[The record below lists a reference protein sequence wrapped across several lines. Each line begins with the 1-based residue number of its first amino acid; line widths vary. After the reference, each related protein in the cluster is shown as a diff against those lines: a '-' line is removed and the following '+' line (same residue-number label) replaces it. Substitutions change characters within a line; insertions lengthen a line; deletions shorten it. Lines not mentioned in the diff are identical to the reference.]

1 MVIQSSAPTRI
12 DLAGGTLDL
21 WPLHHFF
28 DNPPTLNAAINLYA
42 KVELFFRPDKAIIL
56 ESRDLGRKARF
67 KNLAALPAKH
77 PLILLIKLIRFYQ
90 PRTGLHMITDCQA
103 PAGSGIGGS
112 SALNIA
118 LNGALNR
125 FTNKRYTRE
134 QMIEIAKNIET
145 QVIDVPAGTQ
155 DYYSA
160 MYGGV
165 QTIQPGFVKT
175 ERRHLPI
182 DLKDFNRRFI
192 LCYTGQPHHSG
203 INNWSVYKKTID
215 GNANTLKSLSRIAEV
230 TRGMEKQLAQGRL
243 TRFEHWFN
251 EEWKA
256 RKTLAP
262 GISTAKMD
270 RMILAAK
277 KKGALAA
284 KVCGAGGG
292 GCVAFFVPPSNRE
305 DVLQTLQ
312 DHGGNILNFKFVS
325 RGLRVTQDPNT
336 TLMDPST
343 LYLLQSHLIY

>member
-1 MVIQSSAPTRI
+1 MIRSSAPTRI

-21 WPLHHFF
+21 WPLHLFF

-42 KVELFFRPDKAIIL
+42 SVELTARRDKAIVI
-56 ESRDLGRKARF
+56 ESRDLGHKAKFR
-67 KNLAALPAKH
+67 NLAALPEKH
-77 PLILLIKLIRFYQ
+77 PLVLLIKLVRFYQ
-90 PRTGLHMITDCQA
+90 PKTGLHLVTDCQA

-118 LNGALNR
+118 LNGALNL
-125 FTNKRYTRE
+125 FTKRRYNRE
-134 QMIEIAKNIET
+134 QMIEIARNIET

-160 MYGGV
+160 MYGAV
-165 QTIQPGFVKT
+165 QSIQPGMVKI
-175 ERRHLPI
+175 ERRHLPMN
-182 DLKDFNRRFI
+182 LKDLNQRFV

-215 GNANTLKSLSRIAEV
+215 GNAKTLKSLSRIAEV
-230 TRGMEKQLAQGRL
+230 ARKMEEQLEQGKL
-243 TRFEHWFN
+243 TRFDHWFN

-256 RKTLAP
+256 RKALAP
-262 GISTAKMD
+262 GISTPKMD

-292 GCVAFFVPPSNRE
+292 GCVAFFVPPKKRE
-305 DVLQTLQ
+305 GVVQALQ
-312 DHGGNILNFKFVS
+312 DHDGNVLNFKFVS
-325 RGLRVTQDPNT
+325 RGLRVTRS
-336 TLMDPST
+336 PS
-343 LYLLQSHLIY
+343 

>member
-1 MVIQSSAPTRI
+1 MMIRSSAPTRI

-21 WPLHHFF
+21 WPLYLFF

-42 KVELFFRPDKAIIL
+42 TVELTSRRDKAIVV
-56 ESRDLGRKARF
+56 ESRDLGCKAKFR
-67 KNLAALPAKH
+67 NLSALPEKH
-77 PLILLIKLIRFYQ
+77 PLILLIKLIKFYQ
-90 PRTGLHMITDCQA
+90 PKTGLHLVTDCQA

-125 FTNKRYTRE
+125 FTNRRYNRE
-134 QMIEIAKNIET
+134 QMIDIAKNIET

-165 QTIQPGFVKT
+165 QSIQPGVVKT
-175 ERRHLPI
+175 KQRHLPM
-182 DLKDFNRRFI
+182 DLKELNQRFV
-192 LCYTGQPHHSG
+192 LCYTGQPHNSG

-215 GNANTLKSLSRIAEV
+215 GNKKTLKSLSRIAEV
-230 TRGMEKQLAQGRL
+230 SRGMGKQLAQGRL

-256 RKTLAP
+256 RKSLAP
-262 GISTAKMD
+262 GISTSKMD

-277 KKGALAA
+277 RKGALAA

-292 GCVAFFVPPSNRE
+292 GCVAFYVPPKKRE
-305 DVLQTLQ
+305 GILQALQ

-325 RGLRVTQDPNT
+325 RGLRV
-336 TLMDPST
+336 SR
-343 LYLLQSHLIY
+343 SSS

>member
-1 MVIQSSAPTRI
+1 MIQSSAPTRI

-21 WPLHHFF
+21 WPLHLFF
-28 DNPPTLNAAINLYA
+28 DNPPTLNAAIDLYA
-42 KVELFFRPDKAIIL
+42 SVELTARRDKAIII
-56 ESRDLGRKARF
+56 ESRDLERKARF
-67 KNLAALPAKH
+67 RNLAALPERH
-77 PLILLIKLIRFYQ
+77 PLVLLTKLVRFYQ
-90 PRTGLHMITDCQA
+90 PKTGLHLVTDCQA

-125 FTNKRYTRE
+125 FTKRRYNRE
-134 QMIEIAKNIET
+134 QMIEIARNIET
-145 QVIDVPAGTQ
+145 QVIDVPSGTQ

-165 QTIQPGFVKT
+165 QSIQPGMVKI
-175 ERRHLPI
+175 ERRHLPM
-182 DLKDFNRRFI
+182 DLKDLNRKFV

-203 INNWSVYKKTID
+203 INNWSVYKKVID
-215 GNANTLKSLSRIAEV
+215 GNAKTLKSLSRIAEV
-230 TRGMEKQLAQGRL
+230 ARRMETALEQGRL

-256 RKTLAP
+256 RKALAP
-262 GISTAKMD
+262 GISTAFMD

-292 GCVAFFVPPSNRE
+292 GCVAFFVPPKKRE
-305 DVLQTLQ
+305 DVTQALQE
-312 DHGGNILNFKFVS
+312 HGGNVLNFKFVS
-325 RGLRVTQDPNT
+325 RGLRVTRS
-336 TLMDPST
+336 PS
-343 LYLLQSHLIY
+343 

>member
-1 MVIQSSAPTRI
+1 MIRSSTPTRI

-21 WPLHHFF
+21 WPLYLFF

-42 KVELFFRPDKAIIL
+42 SVELTPRRDKAIIV
-56 ESRDLGRKARF
+56 ESRDLGSKAKFR
-67 KNLAALPAKH
+67 NLAALPEKH
-77 PLILLIKLIRFYQ
+77 PLVLLIKLIRFYK
-90 PRTGLHMITDCQA
+90 PKTGLHLITDCQA

-125 FTNKRYTRE
+125 FTNSRYNRE
-134 QMIEIAKNIET
+134 QMIDIAKNIET

-165 QTIQPGFVKT
+165 QSIQPGVVKT
-175 ERRHLPI
+175 EPRHLPL
-182 DLKDFNRRFI
+182 DLKELNQRFV
-192 LCYTGQPHHSG
+192 LCYTGQPHNSG

-215 GNANTLKSLSRIAEV
+215 GNTKTVKSLSRIAEV
-230 TRGMEKQLAQGRL
+230 SRGMEKQLAQGRL

-256 RKTLAP
+256 RKALAP
-262 GISTAKMD
+262 GISTSKMD

-277 KKGALAA
+277 RKGAMAA

-292 GCVAFFVPPSNRE
+292 GCVAFFVPPIKRE
-305 DVLQTLQ
+305 NVIETLK
-312 DHGGNILNFKFVS
+312 DHGGNVLNFKFVS
-325 RGLRVTQDPNT
+325 RGLRVTRS
-336 TLMDPST
+336 PS
-343 LYLLQSHLIY
+343 

>member
-1 MVIQSSAPTRI
+1 MIRSSAPTRI

-21 WPLHHFF
+21 WPLHLFF
-28 DNPPTLNAAINLYA
+28 DNPPTLNAAIDLYA
-42 KVELFFRPDKAIIL
+42 SVELTARRDKVIVI
-56 ESRDLGRKARF
+56 ESRDLGRKAKFR
-67 KNLAALPAKH
+67 NLAALPERH
-77 PLILLIKLIRFYQ
+77 PLVLLIKLVRFYQ
-90 PRTGLHMITDCQA
+90 PKTGLHLSTDCQA

-125 FTNKRYTRE
+125 FTKKRYNHE
-134 QMIEIAKNIET
+134 QMIAIARNIET

-165 QTIQPGFVKT
+165 QSIQPGMVKT
-175 ERRHLPI
+175 APRHLPM
-182 DLKDFNRRFI
+182 DLKDLNQRFV

-203 INNWSVYKKTID
+203 INNWSVYKKVID
-215 GNANTLKSLSRIAEV
+215 GNPKAHKSLSRIAKV
-230 TRGMEKQLAQGRL
+230 ARQMEKSLEQGRL
-243 TRFEHWFN
+243 TRFDHWFN

-256 RKTLAP
+256 RKALAT
-262 GISTAKMD
+262 GISTASMD

-292 GCVAFFVPPSNRE
+292 GCVAFFVPPRKRE
-305 DVLQTLQ
+305 AVTQTLQ
-312 DHGGNILNFKFVS
+312 EHGGNVLDFKFVS
-325 RGLRVTQDPNT
+325 RGLRVNR
-336 TLMDPST
+336 S
-343 LYLLQSHLIY
+343 

>member
-1 MVIQSSAPTRI
+1 MIRSSAPTRI

-21 WPLHHFF
+21 WPLHLFF

-42 KVELFFRPDKAIIL
+42 SVELIARKDKAIVI
-56 ESRDLGRKARF
+56 ESRDLGSKAKFR
-67 KNLAALPAKH
+67 NLAALPDKH

-90 PRTGLHMITDCQA
+90 PKTGLHMVTHCEA

-118 LNGALNR
+118 LNGALNL
-125 FTNKRYTRE
+125 FTKRRYSRE
-134 QMIEIAKNIET
+134 QMIEIAKNVET

-160 MYGGV
+160 MFGGV
-165 QTIQPGFVKT
+165 QSIQPGIVKI
-175 ERRHLPI
+175 ERRQLPI
-182 DLKDFNRRFI
+182 DLKDLNQRFV

-215 GNANTLKSLSRIAEV
+215 GNAKTLKSLSRIAEV
-230 TRGMEKQLAQGRL
+230 ARHMEKPLAQGKL
-243 TRFEHWFN
+243 TRFDHWFN

-256 RKTLAP
+256 RKALAP
-262 GISTAKMD
+262 GISTSKID

-277 KKGALAA
+277 NKGALAA

-292 GCVAFFVPPSNRE
+292 GCVAFFVPPKKRE
-305 DVLQTLQ
+305 DVIQALQK
-312 DHGGNILNFKFVS
+312 HGGNVLNFKFVS
-325 RGLRVTQDPNT
+325 RGLRVARS
-336 TLMDPST
+336 PS
-343 LYLLQSHLIY
+343 

>member
-1 MVIQSSAPTRI
+1 MIQSSAPTRI

-21 WPLHHFF
+21 WPLHLFF
-28 DNPPTLNAAINLYA
+28 DNPPTLNAAIDLYA
-42 KVELFFRPDKAIIL
+42 SVELTARRDKAIII
-56 ESRDLGRKARF
+56 ESRDLERKARF
-67 KNLAALPAKH
+67 RNLAALPERH
-77 PLILLIKLIRFYQ
+77 PLVLLIKLVRFYQ
-90 PRTGLHMITDCQA
+90 PKTGLHLVTDCQA

-125 FTNKRYTRE
+125 FTKRRYNRE
-134 QMIEIAKNIET
+134 QMIEIARNIET

-165 QTIQPGFVKT
+165 QSIQPGMVKI
-175 ERRHLPI
+175 ERRHLPM
-182 DLKDFNRRFI
+182 DLKDLNRKFV

-203 INNWSVYKKTID
+203 INNWSVYKKVID
-215 GNANTLKSLSRIAEV
+215 GNAKTLKSLSRIAEV
-230 TRGMEKQLAQGRL
+230 ARRMETALEQGRL

-256 RKTLAP
+256 RKALAP
-262 GISTAKMD
+262 GISTAFMD

-292 GCVAFFVPPSNRE
+292 GCVAFFVPPKKRE
-305 DVLQTLQ
+305 DVTQALQE
-312 DHGGNILNFKFVS
+312 HGGNVLNFKFVS
-325 RGLRVTQDPNT
+325 RGLRVTRS
-336 TLMDPST
+336 PS
-343 LYLLQSHLIY
+343 

>member
-1 MVIQSSAPTRI
+1 MIRSSTPTRI

-21 WPLHHFF
+21 WPLHLFF

-42 KVELFFRPDKAIIL
+42 SVELTARKDKVIIL
-56 ESRDLGRKARF
+56 ESRDLGSKAKFR
-67 KNLAALPAKH
+67 NLAALPEKH
-77 PLILLIKLIRFYQ
+77 PLVLLIKLIRFYQ
-90 PRTGLHMITDCQA
+90 PKTGFHLVTDCQA

-125 FTNKRYTRE
+125 FTNKGYDRE
-134 QMIEIAKNIET
+134 QMIEIARNIET

-165 QTIQPGFVKT
+165 QSIQPGALKT
-175 ERRHLPI
+175 EQRHLPLNLQ
-182 DLKDFNRRFI
+182 DLNRRFV

-215 GNANTLKSLSRIAEV
+215 GNTKTLKSLSRIAEV
-230 TRGMEKQLAQGRL
+230 TRAMEKPLAQGRL

-256 RKTLAP
+256 RKALAP
-262 GISTAKMD
+262 GISTAKID
-270 RMILAAK
+270 RMIRAAK

-292 GCVAFFVPPSNRE
+292 GCVAFFVSPGKRE
-305 DVLQTLQ
+305 DVIQTLQ
-312 DHGGNILNFKFVS
+312 DQGGNVLDFKFVS
-325 RGLRVTQDPNT
+325 RGLRV
-336 TLMDPST
+336 SR
-343 LYLLQSHLIY
+343 S

>member
-1 MVIQSSAPTRI
+1 MIRSSTPTRI

-21 WPLHHFF
+21 WPLHLFF
-28 DNPPTLNAAINLYA
+28 DNPPTLNAAIDLYA
-42 KVELFFRPDKAIIL
+42 SVELTARRDKAIIL
-56 ESRDLGRKARF
+56 ESRDLGSKTKFR
-67 KNLAALPAKH
+67 NLAALPEKH
-77 PLILLIKLIRFYQ
+77 PLVLLIKLIRFYQ
-90 PRTGLHMITDCQA
+90 PKTGLHMVTDCQA

-125 FTNKRYTRE
+125 FTNKRYNRE

-165 QTIQPGFVKT
+165 QSIQPGVVKT

-182 DLKDFNRRFI
+182 DLKDLTRRFV

-215 GNANTLKSLSRIAEV
+215 GNAKTLKSLSRIAEV

-262 GISTAKMD
+262 GISTSKID

-292 GCVAFFVPPSNRE
+292 GCVAFFVPPNKRE
-305 DVLQTLQ
+305 DVIQALQGL
-312 DHGGNILNFKFVS
+312 GGNVLDFKFVS
-325 RGLRVTQDPNT
+325 RGLRV
-336 TLMDPST
+336 SR
-343 LYLLQSHLIY
+343 SSS

>member
-1 MVIQSSAPTRI
+1 MIRSSTPTRI

-21 WPLHHFF
+21 WPLHLFF

-42 KVELFFRPDKAIIL
+42 TVELTARRDKAIVV
-56 ESRDLGRKARF
+56 ESRDLGRKAKFR
-67 KNLAALPAKH
+67 NLAALPEKH
-77 PLILLIKLIRFYQ
+77 PLVLLIKLIRFYQ
-90 PRTGLHMITDCQA
+90 PKTGLHMVTDCQA

-125 FTNKRYTRE
+125 FTNRRYNRE
-134 QMIEIAKNIET
+134 QMIDIAKNIET

-165 QTIQPGFVKT
+165 QSIQPGVVKT
-175 ERRHLPI
+175 ESRHLPM
-182 DLKDFNRRFI
+182 DLKELNQRFV

-215 GNANTLKSLSRIAEV
+215 GNAKTLKSLSRIAEV

-256 RKTLAP
+256 RKALAP
-262 GISTAKMD
+262 GISTSKMD

-292 GCVAFFVPPSNRE
+292 GCVAFFVPPKKRE
-305 DVLQTLQ
+305 NIIQTLQ
-312 DHGGNILNFKFVS
+312 DHGGNVLNFKFVS
-325 RGLRVTQDPNT
+325 QGLRVSRS
-336 TLMDPST
+336 PS
-343 LYLLQSHLIY
+343 

>member
-1 MVIQSSAPTRI
+1 MIRSSAPTRI

-21 WPLHHFF
+21 WPLHLFF
-28 DNPPTLNAAINLYA
+28 DNPPTLNAAIDLYA
-42 KVELFFRPDKAIIL
+42 TAELTARRDKTIVV
-56 ESRDLGRKARF
+56 ESRDLGSKAKFRS
-67 KNLAALPAKH
+67 LAAMPEKH
-77 PLILLIKLIRFYQ
+77 PLVLLIKLIRFYQ
-90 PRTGLHMITDCQA
+90 PKTGLHLITNCQA

-125 FTNKRYTRE
+125 FTNRRYTRE

-165 QTIQPGFVKT
+165 QSIQPGFVKT
-175 ERRHLPI
+175 ESRHLPI
-182 DLKDFNRRFI
+182 DLKDLNRRFI

-215 GNANTLKSLSRIAEV
+215 GNAKTLNSLSRIAEV

-256 RKTLAP
+256 RKALAP
-262 GISTAKMD
+262 GISTPKMD
-270 RMILAAK
+270 RMVRAAK
-277 KKGALAA
+277 KQGALAA

-292 GCVAFFVPPSNRE
+292 GCVAFFVTPRKRE
-305 DVLQTLQ
+305 AVTHALQ
-312 DHGGNILNFKFVS
+312 DHGGNVLNFKFVS
-325 RGLRVTQDPNT
+325 RGLRIVR
-336 TLMDPST
+336 S
-343 LYLLQSHLIY
+343 SS

>member
-1 MVIQSSAPTRI
+1 MIRSSAPTRI

-21 WPLHHFF
+21 WPLHLFF
-28 DNPPTLNAAINLYA
+28 DNPPTLNAAIDLYA
-42 KVELFFRPDKAIIL
+42 SVELIARRDKVIVI
-56 ESRDLGRKARF
+56 ESRDLKSKATFR
-67 KNLAALPAKH
+67 NLAALPERH
-77 PLILLIKLIRFYQ
+77 PLVLLIKLIRFYQ
-90 PRTGLHMITDCQA
+90 PKTGLHMTTDCRA

-125 FTNKRYTRE
+125 FTNKRYSRE
-134 QMIEIAKNIET
+134 QMIDIARNIET

-165 QTIQPGFVKT
+165 QSIQPGMVKV
-175 ERRHLPI
+175 EPRHLPLN
-182 DLKDFNRRFI
+182 LKDLNQRFV

-215 GNANTLKSLSRIAEV
+215 GNAKTLKSLSRIAEV
-230 TRGMEKQLAQGRL
+230 ARRMEKPLSQGRL

-256 RKTLAP
+256 RKALAP
-262 GISTAKMD
+262 GISTASMD

-292 GCVAFFVPPSNRE
+292 GCVAFFVPPRKR
-305 DVLQTLQ
+305 DDIIQALQEQ
-312 DHGGNILNFKFVS
+312 GGNVLNFNFVS
-325 RGLRVTQDPNT
+325 RGLRVKR
-336 TLMDPST
+336 S
-343 LYLLQSHLIY
+343 

>member
-1 MVIQSSAPTRI
+1 MIRSSAPTRI

-21 WPLHHFF
+21 WPLHLFF
-28 DNPPTLNAAINLYA
+28 NNPPTLNAAIDLYA
-42 KVELFFRPDKAIIL
+42 TVELTARRDKSIVV
-56 ESRDLGRKARF
+56 ESRDLGCKAKF
-67 KNLAALPAKH
+67 GSLAALPEKH
-77 PLILLIKLIRFYQ
+77 PLVLLIKLIRFYQ
-90 PRTGLHMITDCQA
+90 PKTGLHLITNCQA

-125 FTNKRYTRE
+125 FTNRRYTRE

-165 QTIQPGFVKT
+165 QSIQPGVVKT
-175 ERRHLPI
+175 EPRHLPI
-182 DLKDFNRRFI
+182 DLKDLNRRFV

-215 GNANTLKSLSRIAEV
+215 GNAKTLNSLSRIAEV

-243 TRFEHWFN
+243 TRFEYWFN

-256 RKTLAP
+256 RKALAP
-262 GISTAKMD
+262 GISTASID
-270 RMILAAK
+270 RMIRAAK
-277 KKGALAA
+277 KQGALAA

-292 GCVAFFVPPSNRE
+292 GCVAFFVPPRKRE
-305 DVLQTLQ
+305 AVTQALQK
-312 DHGGNILNFKFVS
+312 HGGNVLNFKFVS
-325 RGLRVTQDPNT
+325 RGLRVVRS
-336 TLMDPST
+336 PS
-343 LYLLQSHLIY
+343 

>member
-1 MVIQSSAPTRI
+1 MPTAIIRSSAPTRI

-21 WPLHHFF
+21 WPLYLFF
-28 DNPPTLNAAINLYA
+28 GNPPTLNAAINLYA
-42 KVELFFRPDKAIIL
+42 TVELSPRRDQTIVI
-56 ESRDLGRKARF
+56 ESRDLGKRATFR
-67 KNLAALPAKH
+67 NLAALPEKH
-77 PLILLIKLIRFYQ
+77 PLILPIKLIRYYR
-90 PRTGLHMITDCQA
+90 PATGLHVVTHCQA

-125 FTNKRYTRE
+125 FTGSGYTRA
-134 QMIEIAKNIET
+134 QMIDIAKNIET

-160 MYGGV
+160 MYGGA
-165 QTIQPGFVKT
+165 QSLQPGMR
-175 ERRHLPI
+175 EIHPQPLPL
-182 DLKDFNRRFI
+182 DLQDLGRRFV

-215 GNANTLKSLSRIAEV
+215 GQAKTRRCLARIAEV
-230 TRGMEKQLAQGRL
+230 SRQMERTLIKGRL

-256 RKTLAP
+256 RKALAP

-270 RMILAAK
+270 RMIRAARK
-277 KKGALAA
+277 AGARAA

-292 GCVAFFVPPSNRE
+292 GCIAFYLPPASRE
-305 DVLQTLQ
+305 PVEDALTR
-312 DHGGNILNFKFVS
+312 HGGRVLNFKFVS
-325 RGLRVTQDPNT
+325 RGLKVETRRQT
-336 TLMDPST
+336 
-343 LYLLQSHLIY
+343 

>member
-1 MVIQSSAPTRI
+1 MIRSSTPTRI
-12 DLAGGTLDL
+12 DLAGGTLDM
-21 WPLHHFF
+21 WPLHLFF
-28 DNPPTLNAAINLYA
+28 DNPPTLNAAIDLYA
-42 KVELFFRPDKAIIL
+42 SVELTARRDKAIIL
-56 ESRDLGRKARF
+56 ESRDLGSKAKFR
-67 KNLAALPAKH
+67 NLAALPDKH
-77 PLILLIKLIRFYQ
+77 PLVLLIKLIRFYQ
-90 PRTGLHMITDCQA
+90 PKTGFHLVTDCQA

-125 FTNKRYTRE
+125 FTNKRYNRE
-134 QMIEIAKNIET
+134 QMIEIARNIET

-165 QTIQPGFVKT
+165 QSIQPGAVKT
-175 ERRHLPI
+175 EQRHLPL
-182 DLKDFNRRFI
+182 DLKDLNRRFV

-215 GNANTLKSLSRIAEV
+215 GNAKTRKSLSRIAEV
-230 TRGMEKQLAQGRL
+230 TRSMEKQLAQGRL

-256 RKTLAP
+256 RKALAP

-277 KKGALAA
+277 RKGALAA

-292 GCVAFFVPPSNRE
+292 GCVAFFVPPGKRD
-305 DVLQTLQ
+305 DVIHALQ
-312 DHGGNILNFKFVS
+312 DQGGNVLDFKFVA
-325 RGLRVTQDPNT
+325 RGLRV
-336 TLMDPST
+336 SR
-343 LYLLQSHLIY
+343 S

>member
-1 MVIQSSAPTRI
+1 MIRSSAPTRI

-21 WPLHHFF
+21 WPLHLFF
-28 DNPPTLNAAINLYA
+28 DNPPTLNAAIDLYA
-42 KVELFFRPDKAIIL
+42 SVELIARRDKVIVI
-56 ESRDLGRKARF
+56 ESRDLKSKATFR
-67 KNLAALPAKH
+67 NLAALPDRH
-77 PLILLIKLIRFYQ
+77 PLVLLIKLIRFYQ
-90 PRTGLHMITDCQA
+90 PKTGLHMTTDCRA

-125 FTNKRYTRE
+125 FTNKRYNRE
-134 QMIEIAKNIET
+134 QVIDIARNIET

-165 QTIQPGFVKT
+165 QSIQPGIVKI
-175 ERRHLPI
+175 EPRHLPLN
-182 DLKDFNRRFI
+182 LKDLNQRFV

-215 GNANTLKSLSRIAEV
+215 GNAKTLKSLSRIADV
-230 TRGMEKQLAQGRL
+230 ARRMEKPLAQGRL

-256 RKTLAP
+256 RKALAP
-262 GISTAKMD
+262 GISTASMD

-292 GCVAFFVPPSNRE
+292 GCVAFFVPPRKR
-305 DVLQTLQ
+305 DDIIQALQEQ
-312 DHGGNILNFKFVS
+312 GGNVLDFNFVS
-325 RGLRVTQDPNT
+325 RGLRVKR
-336 TLMDPST
+336 S
-343 LYLLQSHLIY
+343 

>member
-1 MVIQSSAPTRI
+1 MIRSSTPTRI

-21 WPLHHFF
+21 WPLHLFF

-42 KVELFFRPDKAIIL
+42 TVELIARQDKAILI
-56 ESRDLGRKARF
+56 ESRDLGIKAKF
-67 KNLAALPAKH
+67 NNLTALPEKH

-90 PRTGLHMITDCQA
+90 PKTGLHMVTNCQA

-118 LNGALNR
+118 LNGALNLL
-125 FTNKRYTRE
+125 TKKRYRRE

-165 QTIQPGFVKT
+165 QSIQPGALKI

-182 DLKDFNRRFI
+182 DLKDLNQRFV

-215 GNANTLKSLSRIAEV
+215 GNVETLKSLSRIAEV

-256 RKTLAP
+256 RKALAP
-262 GISTAKMD
+262 GISTSKID

-292 GCVAFFVPPSNRE
+292 GCIAFFVPPNKRE
-305 DVLQTLQ
+305 SIIQTLQ
-312 DHGGNILNFKFVS
+312 DHGGNVLSFKFVS
-325 RGLRVTQDPNT
+325 RGLRVAQDSNT
-336 TLMDPST
+336 TFYDSSS
-343 LYLLQSHLIY
+343 LYLLSCIS

>member
-1 MVIQSSAPTRI
+1 MIRSSAPTRI

-21 WPLHHFF
+21 WPLHLFF
-28 DNPPTLNAAINLYA
+28 DNPPTLNAAIDLYA
-42 KVELFFRPDKAIIL
+42 TVELTARRDKTIVI
-56 ESRDLGRKARF
+56 ESRDLGRKAQFR
-67 KNLAALPAKH
+67 NLAALPERH
-77 PLILLIKLIRFYQ
+77 PLVLLIKMIRFYQ
-90 PRTGLHMITDCQA
+90 PKTGLHLITDCQA

-112 SALNIA
+112 SALIIA

-125 FTNKRYTRE
+125 FTKKSYNRE
-134 QMIEIAKNIET
+134 QMIEIARNVET

-165 QTIQPGFVKT
+165 QSIQPGMVKT
-175 ERRHLPI
+175 EPRHLPM
-182 DLKDFNRRFI
+182 DLKDLNQRFV

-215 GNANTLKSLSRIAEV
+215 GNAKTLKSLSRIAEV
-230 TRGMEKQLAQGRL
+230 TRQMEKQLAQGRL

-256 RKTLAP
+256 RKALAP
-262 GISTAKMD
+262 GISTASMD

-292 GCVAFFVPPSNRE
+292 GCVAFFVLPNKRE
-305 DVLQTLQ
+305 DVIQILR
-312 DHGGNILNFKFVS
+312 DHGGNVLNFKFVS
-325 RGLRVTQDPNT
+325 RGLRVSRT
-336 TLMDPST
+336 S
-343 LYLLQSHLIY
+343 S

>member
-1 MVIQSSAPTRI
+1 MIRSSTPTRI

-21 WPLHHFF
+21 WPLHLFF
-28 DNPPTLNAAINLYA
+28 DNPPTLNAAIDLYA
-42 KVELFFRPDKAIIL
+42 SVELTVRRDKTIIL
-56 ESRDLGRKARF
+56 ESRDLGSRATFRS
-67 KNLAALPAKH
+67 LSALPDKH
-77 PLILLIKLIRFYQ
+77 PLVLLIKLIRFYQ
-90 PRTGLHMITDCQA
+90 PKTGLHMVTDCQA

-125 FTNKRYTRE
+125 FTNSRYNRE

-165 QTIQPGFVKT
+165 QSIQPGVIKT
-175 ERRHLPI
+175 ERRHLPL
-182 DLKDFNRRFI
+182 DLKDLNRRFV

-215 GNANTLKSLSRIAEV
+215 GNAKTIKSLSRIAEV
-230 TRGMEKQLAQGRL
+230 TRGMEQQLAQGRL

-256 RKTLAP
+256 RKALAP
-262 GISTAKMD
+262 GISTPKID
-270 RMILAAK
+270 RMILGAK

-292 GCVAFFVPPSNRE
+292 GCVAFFVPPKKRQ
-305 DVLQTLQ
+305 DVIQILQ
-312 DHGGNILNFKFVS
+312 DHGGNVLDFKFVS
-325 RGLRVTQDPNT
+325 RGLRVTR
-336 TLMDPST
+336 S
-343 LYLLQSHLIY
+343 SS

>member
-1 MVIQSSAPTRI
+1 MIRSSAPTRI

-21 WPLHHFF
+21 WPLHLFF
-28 DNPPTLNAAINLYA
+28 DNPPTLNAAIDLYA
-42 KVELFFRPDKAIIL
+42 SVELTARRDKVIVI
-56 ESRDLGRKARF
+56 ESRDLGRKAKFR
-67 KNLAALPAKH
+67 NLAALPERH
-77 PLILLIKLIRFYQ
+77 PLVLLIKLVRFYQ
-90 PRTGLHMITDCQA
+90 PKTGLHLITDCQA

-125 FTNKRYTRE
+125 FTKKRYNHE
-134 QMIEIAKNIET
+134 QMIAIARNIET

-165 QTIQPGFVKT
+165 QSIQPGMVKT
-175 ERRHLPI
+175 APRHLPM
-182 DLKDFNRRFI
+182 DLKDLNQRFV

-203 INNWSVYKKTID
+203 INNWSVYKKVID
-215 GNANTLKSLSRIAEV
+215 GNPKAHKSLSRIAEV
-230 TRGMEKQLAQGRL
+230 ARQMETSLEQGRL

-256 RKTLAP
+256 RKALAP
-262 GISTAKMD
+262 GISTASMD

-292 GCVAFFVPPSNRE
+292 GCVAFFVPPRKRE
-305 DVLQTLQ
+305 AVTQTLQ
-312 DHGGNILNFKFVS
+312 EHGGNVLDFKFVS
-325 RGLRVTQDPNT
+325 RGLRVNR
-336 TLMDPST
+336 S
-343 LYLLQSHLIY
+343 

>member
-1 MVIQSSAPTRI
+1 MIRSSAPTRI

-21 WPLHHFF
+21 WPLHLFF

-42 KVELFFRPDKAIIL
+42 TVEVIARKDKAIII
-56 ESRDLGRKARF
+56 ESRDLGHRAKFR
-67 KNLAALPAKH
+67 NLAALPEKH
-77 PLILLIKLIRFYQ
+77 PLVLLIKLIRFYQ
-90 PRTGLHMITDCQA
+90 PKTGLHMITDCQA

-125 FTNKRYTRE
+125 FTNKRYNRD
-134 QMIEIAKNIET
+134 QMIDIARNIET
-145 QVIDVPAGTQ
+145 QVIDVPAGSQ

-165 QTIQPGFVKT
+165 QSIQPGMVKI
-175 ERRHLPI
+175 EPRHLPM
-182 DLKDFNRRFI
+182 DLKDLNRRFV

-215 GNANTLKSLSRIAEV
+215 GNAKTLKSLSRIAEV
-230 TRGMEKQLAQGRL
+230 TRQMEKQLVQGRL
-243 TRFEHWFN
+243 ARFEHWFN

-256 RKTLAP
+256 RKALAP
-262 GISTAKMD
+262 GISTASMD
-270 RMILAAK
+270 RMILTAK

-292 GCVAFFVPPSNRE
+292 GCIAFFVPPRKRN
-305 DVLQTLQ
+305 DVVQVLQQ
-312 DHGGNILNFKFVS
+312 HGGNVLNFKFVS
-325 RGLRVTQDPNT
+325 RGLRVHR
-336 TLMDPST
+336 S
-343 LYLLQSHLIY
+343 

>member
-1 MVIQSSAPTRI
+1 MIRSSAPTRI

-21 WPLHHFF
+21 WPLHLFF

-42 KVELFFRPDKAIIL
+42 SVELTPRRDKTIIL
-56 ESRDLGRKARF
+56 ESRDLGQQAKFR
-67 KNLAALPAKH
+67 NLAALPEKH

-90 PRTGLHMITDCQA
+90 PKIGLHLVAHCQA

-125 FTNKRYTRE
+125 FTNRRYNRE

-165 QTIQPGFVKT
+165 QSIQPGMVKI
-175 ERRHLPI
+175 EPRHLPLN
-182 DLKDFNRRFI
+182 LKDLNSKFV

-215 GNANTLKSLSRIAEV
+215 GNAKTVKSLSRIAEV
-230 TRGMEKQLAQGRL
+230 ARQMEKQLARGRL

-256 RKTLAP
+256 RKALAP

-270 RMILAAK
+270 RMIQAAK
-277 KKGALAA
+277 NKGALSA

-292 GCVAFFVPPSNRE
+292 GCVAFFVPPDKRE
-305 DVLQTLQ
+305 SVIQALQA
-312 DHGGNILNFKFVS
+312 HGGNVLKFKFVS
-325 RGLRVTQDPNT
+325 RGLRVGH
-336 TLMDPST
+336 S
-343 LYLLQSHLIY
+343 